1 MSEILAAERVLDFC
15 WVGAGAL
22 VTQTLALHGADVIKI
37 ESETRPDNLR
47 VSPPFRPG
55 QRGLNGS
62 GYFASRNS
70 GKRSFALNMKHPG
83 ALEVAGE
90 LARVATIVSSNY
102 RPGVL
107 ERWGLGY
114 ADLRGDIPGLIHLSM
129 PMQGSD
135 GPHRDFVGFGST
147 IQALA
152 GLVAPS
158 GLPGRRPVGTGTH
171 YPDHLPNPGH
181 ALVALLG
188 AIYRRDHTGV
198 GAEIE
203 LAQFE
208 STVNMIGPDVV
219 AASVTGTSPTPHG
232 NALVG
237 REPRGVYPCSGVDR
251 WVAISADPETQPQLL
266 EVLADRGTPHPAG
279 DLDSWVASVTVSWDS
294 AELVERL
301 QAVGVAAAEVFT
313 TADLLKDDHLAKRG
327 FWRHLQHP
335 EMGEI
340 VVPGLPFQLD
350 GEPIVDERPAPL
362 LGQHT
367 WEVAESVL
375 GLSRADYDRG
385 VRDGLFR

>member
-1 MSEILAAERVLDFC
+1 MSEILAAERILDFC

-37 ESETRPDNLR
+37 ESSARPDNLR

-55 QRGLNGS
+55 QRDLNGS

-70 GKRSFALNMKHPG
+70 GKRSFALNMKHPR
-83 ALEVAGE
+83 AREVATE
-90 LARVATIVSSNY
+90 LARVSTIVTSNY

-114 ADLRGDIPGLIHLSM
+114 ADLCPDNPGLIHLSM

-135 GPHRDFVGFGST
+135 GPHRDFAGFGST

-158 GLPGRRPVGTGTH
+158 GLPGRTPLGTNTH

-188 AIYRRDHTGV
+188 AIYRRDLTGQ
-198 GAEIE
+198 GAELE

-208 STVNMIGPDVV
+208 STVNMMGPDVV
-219 AASVTGTSPTPHG
+219 AASVTGKSPAPHG
-232 NALVG
+232 NALAG
-237 REPRGVYPCSGVDR
+237 YEPRGVYPASGDDR
-251 WVAISADPETQPQLL
+251 WVAISAAAKDCARVVDVLKERAVEPPSEDL
-266 EVLADRGTPHPAG
+266 EGWLAAATSRWEAE
-279 DLDSWVASVTVSWDS
+279 
-294 AELVERL
+294 ELVERL
-301 QAVGVAAAEVFT
+301 QAVGIAAAEVLT
-313 TADLLKDDHLAKRG
+313 TAELLEDAHLAKRG
-327 FWRHLQHP
+327 FWRRLVHP
-335 EMGEI
+335 TMGEI
-340 VVPGLPFQLD
+340 VVPGLPFQLN
-350 GEPIVDERPAPL
+350 GAPIADERPAPM

-375 GLSRADYDRG
+375 GLTRSEYERG
-385 VRDGLFR
+385 VEEGLFQ